1 MKLKQKKKAG
11 IEQVI
16 LHLIFLLI
24 TISYIVPFLLV
35 IAVSFTDESVI
46 VSEGYRLLPSKFSLE
61 AYKLVFA
68 NPTQILNSYRT
79 TIIFSVVSTVLAVVL
94 MGMLAYPLSRKY
106 FKSRKLISFLVLFT
120 MLFNAGLVPNYVLL
134 TKYLHLNNTIWV
146 YILPNV
152 VSAWYVIVI
161 RTNYC
166 SLPDELIEAAKLDG
180 AGELRICFQIVMP
193 LCKPVL
199 ASVAFLFFVAKW
211 NNWETSMI
219 YITDPNLYSLQYL
232 LQKILNE
239 MQFLKSVAASAASM
253 TSSMSNLPTETFRYA
268 MAVVAA
274 GPVLCIFPFFQ
285 KYFTKGLTLGAVKG

>member
-1 MKLKQKKKAG
+1 MKLKQKNKEG
-11 IEQVI
+11 IGQVI

-79 TIIFSVVSTVLAVVL
+79 TIIFSVVSTVLAVIL

-253 TSSMSNLPTETFRYA
+253 ASSMNNLPTETFRYA

>member
-253 TSSMSNLPTETFRYA
+253 ASSMNNLPTETFRYA

>member
-94 MGMLAYPLSRKY
+94 MGMLAC
-106 FKSRKLISFLVLFT
+106 
-120 MLFNAGLVPNYVLL
+120 G
-134 TKYLHLNNTIWV
+134 
-146 YILPNV
+146 
-152 VSAWYVIVI
+152 
-161 RTNYC
+161 
-166 SLPDELIEAAKLDG
+166 
-180 AGELRICFQIVMP
+180 
-193 LCKPVL
+193 
-199 ASVAFLFFVAKW
+199 
-211 NNWETSMI
+211 
-219 YITDPNLYSLQYL
+219 
-232 LQKILNE
+232 
-239 MQFLKSVAASAASM
+239 
-253 TSSMSNLPTETFRYA
+253 
-268 MAVVAA
+268 
-274 GPVLCIFPFFQ
+274 
-285 KYFTKGLTLGAVKG
+285 

>member
-1 MKLKQKKKAG
+1 M
-11 IEQVI
+11 
-16 LHLIFLLI
+16 IFLLI

>member
-1 MKLKQKKKAG
+1 MKLKQKNKEG
-11 IEQVI
+11 IGQVI

-79 TIIFSVVSTVLAVVL
+79 TIIFSVVSTVLAVIL

-253 TSSMSNLPTETFRYA
+253 ASSINNLPTETFRYA